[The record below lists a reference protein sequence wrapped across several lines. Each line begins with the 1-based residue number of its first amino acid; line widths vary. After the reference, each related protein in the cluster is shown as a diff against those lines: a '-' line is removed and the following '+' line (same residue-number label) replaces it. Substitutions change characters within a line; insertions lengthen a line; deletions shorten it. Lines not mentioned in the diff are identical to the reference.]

1 MSVPVLD
8 IILLAIRWAHALA
21 AVVWIGGSLFLLL
34 AARPALRS
42 LGANGGLAGRAL
54 AAEFRPIVA
63 TAIGVLLVS
72 GVILAAQRL
81 TSDAAGLAYTAFLA
95 AKILLSVYAFI
106 IAWRLPRRRDAIDD
120 IGGPNDG
127 VGHDDD
133 GGRTGNRRGRIR
145 RTLLGPGALAV
156 LGVIVIGLADV
167 LAWLFEQGLAG

>member
-1 MSVPVLD
+1 MTVTAPD

-21 AVVWIGGSLFLLL
+21 AVVWIGGSLFMLL
-34 AARPALRS
+34 AARPALQS
-42 LGANGGLAGRAL
+42 LGAQSGLVARAL

-81 TSDAAGLAYTAFLA
+81 TSDAAGPAYIAFLA
-95 AKILLSVYAFI
+95 AKILLSIYAFV
-106 IAWRLPRRRDAIDD
+106 IAWRLARRRAEN
-120 IGGPNDG
+120 GGGCDKRG
-127 VGHDDD
+127 
-133 GGRTGNRRGRIR
+133 GRIR

-156 LGVIVIGLADV
+156 LGIVVIGLADV